1 MASRGVRG
9 LDLRMRWVA
18 SNLVEATAIRKKLI
32 PGQCLDTIATAEGQ
46 AKQKSKE
53 VRKKPKWLLLPIVEH
68 QADAY
73 PIGKFVDGEVDAFLV
88 VHWLWHAVPHHSS
101 PLWPTMNDPLTL
113 HG

>member
-1 MASRGVRG
+1 
-9 LDLRMRWVA
+9 MRWVA

-88 VHWLWHAVPHHSS
+88 VHWLWHVVPHRSS